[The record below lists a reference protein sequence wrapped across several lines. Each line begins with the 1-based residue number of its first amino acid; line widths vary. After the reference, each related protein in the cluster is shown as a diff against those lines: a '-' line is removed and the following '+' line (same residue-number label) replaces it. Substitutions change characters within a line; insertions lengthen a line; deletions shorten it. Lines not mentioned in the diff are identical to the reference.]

1 MNNGKTYEII
11 CRRRLNR
18 VECNFK
24 KQDPELHCANCNF
37 AGFVE
42 REKIETQD
50 GQQQPDIQQQ
60 DRPTS

>member
-1 MNNGKTYEII
+1 MSNGKTYEII

-37 AGFVE
+37 AGFIE

-50 GQQQPDIQQQ
+50 G
-60 DRPTS
+60 